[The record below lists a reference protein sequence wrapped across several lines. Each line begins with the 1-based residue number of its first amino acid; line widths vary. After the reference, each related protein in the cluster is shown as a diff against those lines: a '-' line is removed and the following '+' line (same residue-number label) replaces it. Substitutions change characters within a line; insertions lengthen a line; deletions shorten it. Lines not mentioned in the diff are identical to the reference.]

1 MKIFKVKVIPNAKKN
16 EVIMEEGKLKVYV
29 NVPAKDGKANRALI
43 DILADFFNVK
53 KRDVKIVSGE
63 KSREK
68 MIQIEI

>member
-1 MKIFKVKVIPNAKKN
+1 MKTFKVKVIPNAKKN
-16 EVIMEEGKLKVYV
+16 EVIMEEEKLKVYV
-29 NVPAKDGKANRALI
+29 NAPAKDGRANRALI
-43 DILADFFNVK
+43 EILADFFNVK

>member
-1 MKIFKVKVIPNAKKN
+1 MKTFKVKVIPNAKKN

-29 NVPAKDGKANRALI
+29 NVPAKDGRANRALI

-68 MIQIEI
+68 IVQIEI

>member
-1 MKIFKVKVIPNAKKN
+1 MKTFKVKVIPNAKKN
-16 EVIMEEGKLKVYV
+16 EVIREKGKLKVYV

-43 DILADFFNVK
+43 ETLADFFNVK

-68 MIQIEI
+68 IVQIEI

>member
-16 EVIMEEGKLKVYV
+16 EVIREEEKLKVYV

-43 DILADFFNVK
+43 ETLADFFNVK

-68 MIQIEI
+68 MVQIEI

>member
-1 MKIFKVKVIPNAKKN
+1 MKTFKVKVIPNAKKN

-68 MIQIEI
+68 IVQIEI

>member
-1 MKIFKVKVIPNAKKN
+1 MKTFKVKVIPNAKKN

-43 DILADFFNVK
+43 EILADFFNVK

-68 MIQIEI
+68 IVQIEI